1 MTKSDF
7 LKEHASDGIKT
18 ASKLTWAVA
27 ILCLLTMLISIYQ
40 SHTNDIR
47 EIPAFMLTL
56 RGEVENLDEELDTSL
71 SKDMTL
77 NFNNP
82 RDAFM
87 TAQMKLGLDL
97 NSEIQSDWQKA
108 AELLKE
114 DGVIARVVSC
124 PSEGLFRRQP
134 KEYQETIIPRNAKVF
149 ALTAGLPVI
158 FAELVGGN
166 GKVYGLESFGF
177 SAPFKVLDEKLG
189 FTAENMRKEILS
201 YLAE

>member
-1 MTKSDF
+1 MDF
-7 LKEHASDGIKT
+7 SQNGVKPHEDVTIDTSVQFALMAGAFTGGQGDYVALFEPT
-18 ASKLTWAVA
+18 ASMVEQEGKGYVLT
-27 ILCLLTMLISIYQ
+27 SIGKD
-40 SHTNDIR
+40 SG
-47 EIPAFMLTL
+47 EIPYTAYFCSKEYMAENPDVILLGSGSEVSTL
-56 RGEVENLDEELDTSL
+56 AE
-71 SKDMTL
+71 
-77 NFNNP
+77 
-82 RDAFM
+82 
-87 TAQMKLGLDL
+87 
-97 NSEIQSDWQKA
+97 A

-114 DGVIARVVSC
+114 DGVTARVVSC